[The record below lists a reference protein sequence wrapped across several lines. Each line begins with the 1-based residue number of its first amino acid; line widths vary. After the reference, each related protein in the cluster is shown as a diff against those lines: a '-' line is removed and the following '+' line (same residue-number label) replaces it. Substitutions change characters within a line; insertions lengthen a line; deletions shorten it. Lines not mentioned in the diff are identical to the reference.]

1 VPKVTAVQTKL
12 NFMPGRIRMCARHSC
27 TSPLKN
33 DHRGFLGSVD
43 APQCSIVQEMDHL
56 DFARVAACLVE
67 AGLAGKPE
75 TDLMR
80 AFLL

>member
-12 NFMPGRIRMCARHSC
+12 NFMPGRITMCARHSC

-33 DHRGFLGSVD
+33 DHRGFLGSAD
-43 APQCSIVQEMDHL
+43 APQCSIVHEMDNSN
-56 DFARVAACLVE
+56 FTRVAACLVM
-67 AGLAGKPE
+67 AGLAGKPG